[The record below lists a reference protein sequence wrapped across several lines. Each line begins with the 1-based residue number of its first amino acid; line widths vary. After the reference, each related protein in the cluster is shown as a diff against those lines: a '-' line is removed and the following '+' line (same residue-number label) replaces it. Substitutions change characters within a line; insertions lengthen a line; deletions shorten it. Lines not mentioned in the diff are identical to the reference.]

1 MGAVA
6 YTSTVARREFHLAE
20 YEREKREMEE
30 VPEQE
35 EVRNILERWGV
46 PSKELED
53 VLVHITMKPKAWL
66 DIMKAHE
73 LNLSPVDETQ
83 ATKSALLVCVAAI
96 VGSLIPLLPF
106 IFAGS
111 AILMGIIGSLVL
123 SALTLFLIGW

>member
-1 MGAVA
+1 
-6 YTSTVARREFHLAE
+6 
-20 YEREKREMEE
+20 MEE
-30 VPEQE
+30 VPEQEKE

-46 PSKELED
+46 PSKELEA

-66 DIMKAHE
+66 DIMMAHE

-83 ATKSALLVCVAAI
+83 ATKNALLVCVAAI